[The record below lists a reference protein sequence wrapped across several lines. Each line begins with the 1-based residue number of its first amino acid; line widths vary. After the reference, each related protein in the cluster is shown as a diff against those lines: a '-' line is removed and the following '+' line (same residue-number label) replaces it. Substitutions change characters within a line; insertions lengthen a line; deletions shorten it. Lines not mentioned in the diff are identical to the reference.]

1 MAVSKKT
8 KAELV
13 KKFGGNEKNTGKT
26 EVQIAILT
34 AEIKNLTEH
43 MVNNKK
49 DVHSKRGLYQKVS
62 KRRAL
67 LSYLERTDIEA
78 YRKLIKELDLRK

>member
-8 KAELV
+8 KAELT
-13 KKFGGNEKNTGKT
+13 KKFGGNQKNTGKT

-43 MVNNKK
+43 MIANKK
-49 DVHSKRGLYQKVS
+49 DVHSKRGLYKKVS
-62 KRRAL
+62 KRRSL
-67 LSYLERTDIEA
+67 LSYLERTDIES

>member
-8 KAELV
+8 KSELV
-13 KKFGGNEKNTGKT
+13 KQFGGSESNTGKT

-43 MVNNKK
+43 MIANKK
-49 DVHSKRGLYQKVS
+49 DKHSKRGLYMKVS
-62 KRRAL
+62 KRKSL
-67 LSYLERTDIEA
+67 LTYLQNNDIDA
-78 YRKLIKELDLRK
+78 YRKIIKDLGLRG